1 MKTSEPKPTKEE
13 ILAKW
18 EGESADRLLD
28 RFDYYERVIFPSM
41 QEYAETYHKEKLREE
56 LKVAFKYNWSGNN
69 YFSSGDFDTDFN
81 LWYENVYLKTKQ

>member
-41 QEYAETYHKEKLREE
+41 QEYAESYHNERLRKVATDIIITYHFTLP
-56 LKVAFKYNWSGNN
+56 NN
-69 YFSSGDFDTDFN
+69 T
-81 LWYENVYLKTKQ
+81 VYLPENAEKAIKEYLKMKQ